1 MICRPARADREYE
14 FVPQRWQPVARR
26 YPARIWRSGSKEQPV
41 VALAEDGILI
51 PRYDPKPAEMHVVN

>member
-1 MICRPARADREYE
+1 MICRPARADWEYE

-41 VALAEDGILI
+41 VALVEDGILI